1 MRFIRINESSICFSS
16 ISVYILT
23 KLPLKKYTCE
33 MLVLNAPAKNLAEND
48 ISELIAVQIKIFNY
62 FKVH

>member
-1 MRFIRINESSICFSS
+1 
-16 ISVYILT
+16 
-23 KLPLKKYTCE
+23 
-33 MLVLNAPAKNLAEND
+33 MLVSNAPAKNLAEND